1 MDRTTGGALTRPPQ
15 GVAGAVLLLGVLLAG
30 AAPLIPLAVLVSR
43 HEPELLPLFAVPMAV
58 LVAAWR
64 IARDRARDQLTDPL
78 TGLPNRHA
86 LLLAAQE
93 SIAEHEAEE
102 GYSVGLILLDLDRFR
117 SLNDTLGHAAGDRL
131 LVHIGRRLH
140 RVLRGGQLDARPGLP
155 GAGPGTAP
163 PAPATATGYGAAPTA
178 RLDLGAVPPPPA
190 GPFAAAPPGTGSPAG
205 PYPSAPSGPR
215 DLLAPPYLPAPPGQP
230 LPLDPGPAVPAF
242 PLTSPLA
249 ALPSVAPPGDPLG
262 QLGAADRRR
271 ETEELLACLP
281 PAAEHARRA
290 VVARMGGDEFA
301 VLLPGVGHADTL
313 ERLAK
318 ALIAELAAPI
328 RLDGLLLV
336 LEASAGVC
344 VYPQHAGDAESLLR
358 RADVA
363 MGHAQRGRT
372 GVEQYDHSQDA
383 DTPYR
388 IGLLGDLR
396 RALET
401 GEVQLHYQP
410 KVAFDGRVVGLEALL
425 RWERPGRG
433 KVSPDEF
440 VGLAESSGLMPRL
453 TDYVLE
459 AAIGQLAAWRG
470 QGLQVQVAVNVSP
483 RDVLNP
489 GFAERVAAHLS
500 RHQVPAHALQ
510 LEITERLLL
519 DDSRRAADT
528 LAELRRHGVGMSL
541 DDFGTGHSS
550 LVRLRSLP
558 VGELKIDRS
567 FVSRMVADDH
577 DAAVVRCSVE
587 LAHSL
592 GLTVVAEGVEDD
604 ETWERLHGLGVDAVQ
619 GWLVSAALPAD
630 QATAWL
636 RVHRTGPPSA
646 ERLTHLERWTGQAE
660 LPCPGL
666 PRQPLSPPT
675 EAPTSPQ

>member
-1 MDRTTGGALTRPPQ
+1 MDRSTGGAPTRPPQ

-30 AAPLIPLAVLVSR
+30 AAPLIPLAVLVYR
-43 HEPELLPLFAVPMAV
+43 HEPELLPLFAVPLAV

-78 TGLPNRHA
+78 TDLPNRHA

-93 SIAEHEAEE
+93 AIADHEEDE

-117 SLNDTLGHAAGDRL
+117 SLNDALGHTAGDRL
-131 LVHIGRRLH
+131 LVHISRRLH
-140 RVLRGGQLDARPGLP
+140 RALR
-155 GAGPGTAP
+155 
-163 PAPATATGYGAAPTA
+163 
-178 RLDLGAVPPPPA
+178 
-190 GPFAAAPPGTGSPAG
+190 
-205 PYPSAPSGPR
+205 SGPHNPTR
-215 DLLAPPYLPAPPGQP
+215 SDPDEVFAQLPDSQGRP
-230 LPLDPGPAVPAF
+230 
-242 PLTSPLA
+242 
-249 ALPSVAPPGDPLG
+249 
-262 QLGAADRRR
+262 
-271 ETEELLACLP
+271 
-281 PAAEHARRA
+281 

-301 VLLPGVGHADTL
+301 VLLPGVGCPDTL
-313 ERLAK
+313 ERMAN

-344 VYPQHAGDAESLLR
+344 VYPRHAQDAEALLR

-363 MGHAQRGRT
+363 MGHAQRRRS
-372 GVEQYDHSQDA
+372 GVEQYDEARDI

-440 VGLAESSGLMPRL
+440 IGLAESSGLMPRL

-459 AAIGQLAAWRG
+459 AAVGQLSDWRR
-470 QGLQVQVAVNVSP
+470 QGLEVQVAVNVSP

-489 GFAERVAAHLS
+489 GFAGRVAGHLA
-500 RHQVPAHALQ
+500 RHGVPAHALQ

-519 DDSRRAADT
+519 DDSRLAADT
-528 LAELRRHGVGMSL
+528 LAELRRSGVGMSL

-567 FVSRMVADDH
+567 FVSRMVADHH

-619 GWLVSAALPAD
+619 GWLVSAALPAE

-636 RVHRTGPPSA
+636 MVHRTTAPKV
-646 ERLTHLERWTGQAE
+646 EWLT
-660 LPCPGL
+660 
-666 PRQPLSPPT
+666 PRPALPPT
-675 EAPTSPQ
+675 P

>member
-1 MDRTTGGALTRPPQ
+1 MDRTTGGTPTRPPQ
-15 GVAGAVLLLGVLLAG
+15 GVAGAVLLLGVVLAG
-30 AAPLIPLAVLVSR
+30 AAPLIPLAVLVYR
-43 HEPELLPLFAVPMAV
+43 YEPELLPLFAVPLAV

-78 TGLPNRHA
+78 TDLPNRHA

-93 SIAEHEAEE
+93 AIADH
-102 GYSVGLILLDLDRFR
+102 GDDYSVGLILLDLDRFR
-117 SLNDTLGHAAGDRL
+117 SLNDTLGHTAGDRL
-131 LVHIGRRLH
+131 LVHIARRLH
-140 RVLRGGQLDARPGLP
+140 RALRPGALS
-155 GAGPGTAP
+155 GHGGESVEDVFAAL
-163 PAPATATGYGAAPTA
+163 APAAK
-178 RLDLGAVPPPPA
+178 
-190 GPFAAAPPGTGSPAG
+190 GS
-205 PYPSAPSGPR
+205 
-215 DLLAPPYLPAPPGQP
+215 
-230 LPLDPGPAVPAF
+230 
-242 PLTSPLA
+242 
-249 ALPSVAPPGDPLG
+249 
-262 QLGAADRRR
+262 RR
-271 ETEELLACLP
+271 P
-281 PAAEHARRA
+281 

-301 VLLPGVGHADTL
+301 VLVPGVGCPDTL
-313 ERLAK
+313 ERIAK
-318 ALIAELAAPI
+318 TLMAELAAPI

-344 VYPQHAGDAESLLR
+344 VYPEHAQDAESLLR

-363 MGHAQRGRT
+363 MGHAQHGRS
-372 GVEQYDHSQDA
+372 GVERYNETQDA

-425 RWERPGRG
+425 RWERPGQGR
-433 KVSPDEF
+433 VSPDEF

-459 AAIGQLAAWRG
+459 AAVGQLALWRA

-489 GFAERVAAHLS
+489 GFAQRVAGHLV
-500 RHQVPAHALQ
+500 RHGVPAHALQ

-528 LAELRRHGVGMSL
+528 LAELRAYGVGMSL

-604 ETWERLHGLGVDAVQ
+604 ETWERLHAMGVDAVQ

-636 RVHRTGPPSA
+636 RVHRIGAPPAERMAPPSLA
-646 ERLTHLERWTGQAE
+646 CGMPMGLAAGLPVVLPAALPPARSAQPSSPANPVQAE
-660 LPCPGL
+660 I
-666 PRQPLSPPT
+666 T
-675 EAPTSPQ
+675 APVTPQ

>member
-1 MDRTTGGALTRPPQ
+1 MDRTTGGAPTRPPQ

-30 AAPLIPLAVLVSR
+30 AAPLIPLAVLVYR
-43 HEPELLPLFAVPMAV
+43 YEPELLPLFAVPLAV

-78 TGLPNRHA
+78 TDLPNRQA
-86 LLLAAQE
+86 LLMAAQE
-93 SIAEHEAEE
+93 AIAERAE

-117 SLNDTLGHAAGDRL
+117 SLNDTLGHTAGDRL
-131 LVHIGRRLH
+131 LVHIARRLH
-140 RVLRGGQLDARPGLP
+140 RALRSGGPAGSATRESIDDVFAGLP
-155 GAGPGTAP
+155 RN
-163 PAPATATGYGAAPTA
+163 Y
-178 RLDLGAVPPPPA
+178 
-190 GPFAAAPPGTGSPAG
+190 
-205 PYPSAPSGPR
+205 
-215 DLLAPPYLPAPPGQP
+215 
-230 LPLDPGPAVPAF
+230 
-242 PLTSPLA
+242 
-249 ALPSVAPPGDPLG
+249 
-262 QLGAADRRR
+262 RRGR
-271 ETEELLACLP
+271 P
-281 PAAEHARRA
+281 M
-290 VVARMGGDEFA
+290 VARMGGDEFA
-301 VLLPGVGHADTL
+301 VLLPGINCPDSL
-313 ERLAK
+313 ERVAK

-344 VYPQHAGDAESLLR
+344 VYPQHAQDAEALLR

-363 MGHAQRGRT
+363 MGHAQRGCS
-372 GVEQYDHSQDA
+372 GVAQYDETQDA

-425 RWERPGRG
+425 RWERPGQGR
-433 KVSPDEF
+433 VSPDEF

-459 AAIGQLAAWRG
+459 AAVGQLAYWRD

-489 GFAERVAAHLS
+489 GFAQRVAGHLV

-528 LAELRRHGVGMSL
+528 LAELRGYGVGMSL

-567 FVSRMVADDH
+567 FVSRMVIDDH

-604 ETWERLHGLGVDAVQ
+604 ETWERLHCMGVDAVQ
-619 GWLVSAALPAD
+619 GWLVSAALPAE

-636 RVHRTGPPSA
+636 RVHRTGAPPVERLVPPPGRLPSA
-646 ERLTHLERWTGQAE
+646 LHAVQGGQ
-660 LPCPGL
+660 GL
-666 PRQPLSPPT
+666 PVQPVLPPAAQPVVQQAIAPVLPSTLPPVLPPVLPPT
-675 EAPTSPQ
+675 LPQAVQAVQTVQAAPAPQPVSAAQIEIKAPGTQSWARTRPQ

>member
-1 MDRTTGGALTRPPQ
+1 MDRTTGGAPTRPPQ

-30 AAPLIPLAVLVSR
+30 AAPLIPLAVLVYR
-43 HEPELLPLFAVPMAV
+43 YEAELLPLFAVPLAV

-78 TGLPNRHA
+78 TDLPNRQA

-93 SIAEHEAEE
+93 AIAEHTE

-117 SLNDTLGHAAGDRL
+117 SLNDTLGHTAGDRL
-131 LVHIGRRLH
+131 LVHIARRLH
-140 RVLRGGQLDARPGLP
+140 RALRSGGAAGSATRESIDDVFAGLP
-155 GAGPGTAP
+155 RHYRGHPM
-163 PAPATATGYGAAPTA
+163 
-178 RLDLGAVPPPPA
+178 
-190 GPFAAAPPGTGSPAG
+190 
-205 PYPSAPSGPR
+205 
-215 DLLAPPYLPAPPGQP
+215 
-230 LPLDPGPAVPAF
+230 
-242 PLTSPLA
+242 
-249 ALPSVAPPGDPLG
+249 
-262 QLGAADRRR
+262 
-271 ETEELLACLP
+271 
-281 PAAEHARRA
+281 
-290 VVARMGGDEFA
+290 VARMGGDEFA
-301 VLLPGVGHADTL
+301 VLLPGIGCPDSL
-313 ERLAK
+313 EKVAK

-344 VYPQHAGDAESLLR
+344 VFPQHAQDAESLLR

-372 GVEQYDHSQDA
+372 SVEQYDETQDA

-425 RWERPGRG
+425 RWERPGQGR
-433 KVSPDEF
+433 VSPDEF

-459 AAIGQLAAWRG
+459 AAVGQLAQWRE

-489 GFAERVAAHLS
+489 GFAQRVAGHLV

-528 LAELRRHGVGMSL
+528 LAELRGYGVGMSL

-567 FVSRMVADDH
+567 FVSRMATDDH

-604 ETWERLHGLGVDAVQ
+604 ETWERLACMGVDAVQ
-619 GWLVSAALPAD
+619 GWLVSAALPAE

-636 RVHRTGPPSA
+636 RVHRTGAPPV
-646 ERLTHLERWTGQAE
+646 ERLGSAADRMPPAIQPVLPPVIQAVQAAKLEIQA
-660 LPCPGL
+660 PKHRSWAQT
-666 PRQPLSPPT
+666 RQ
-675 EAPTSPQ
+675 Q

>member
-1 MDRTTGGALTRPPQ
+1 MDRTTGGAPTRPPQ

-30 AAPLIPLAVLVSR
+30 AAPLIPLAVLVYR
-43 HEPELLPLFAVPMAV
+43 YEPELLPLFAVPLAV

-78 TGLPNRHA
+78 TDLPNRQA
-86 LLLAAQE
+86 LLMAAQE
-93 SIAEHEAEE
+93 AIAERED

-117 SLNDTLGHAAGDRL
+117 SLNDTLGHTAGDRL
-131 LVHIGRRLH
+131 LVHIARRLH
-140 RVLRGGQLDARPGLP
+140 RALRSGGPAGSATRESIDDVFAGLP
-155 GAGPGTAP
+155 RH
-163 PAPATATGYGAAPTA
+163 Y
-178 RLDLGAVPPPPA
+178 
-190 GPFAAAPPGTGSPAG
+190 
-205 PYPSAPSGPR
+205 
-215 DLLAPPYLPAPPGQP
+215 
-230 LPLDPGPAVPAF
+230 
-242 PLTSPLA
+242 
-249 ALPSVAPPGDPLG
+249 
-262 QLGAADRRR
+262 RRGR
-271 ETEELLACLP
+271 P
-281 PAAEHARRA
+281 M
-290 VVARMGGDEFA
+290 VARMGGDEFA
-301 VLLPGVGHADTL
+301 VLLPGINCPDSL
-313 ERLAK
+313 ERVAK

-344 VYPQHAGDAESLLR
+344 VYPQHAQDAESLLR

-363 MGHAQRGRT
+363 MGHAQRGCS
-372 GVEQYDHSQDA
+372 GVAQYDETQDA

-425 RWERPGRG
+425 RWERPGQGR
-433 KVSPDEF
+433 VSPDEF

-459 AAIGQLAAWRG
+459 AAVGQLAYWRD

-489 GFAERVAAHLS
+489 GFAQRVAGHLV

-528 LAELRRHGVGMSL
+528 LAELRGYGVGMSL

-604 ETWERLHGLGVDAVQ
+604 ETWERLHCMGVDAVQ
-619 GWLVSAALPAD
+619 GWLVSAALPAE

-636 RVHRTGPPSA
+636 RVHRTGAPPV
-646 ERLTHLERWTGQAE
+646 ERLATPSGQ
-660 LPCPGL
+660 LPSGLKAVQGGSALPGQSVL
-666 PRQPLSPPT
+666 PPARKAVHPVPVVQGVPAVQAVPVAQAVPVVPPAVQPAVPPVLPPALPPVLPPAAQAVQGAAAVHPVPVVQPVPAAQAVQT
-675 EAPTSPQ
+675 APVPHQMPGAPREIKAPGAQSWARSGPQ

>member
-1 MDRTTGGALTRPPQ
+1 MDRTTGGAPTRPPQ

-43 HEPELLPLFAVPMAV
+43 HEPELLPLFAVPLAV

-93 SIAEHEAEE
+93 AIAEHEAED
-102 GYSVGLILLDLDRFR
+102 GYAVGLILLDLDRFR

-140 RVLRGGQLDARPGLP
+140 RVLRGGSHDGRENPGE
-155 GAGPGTAP
+155 
-163 PAPATATGYGAAPTA
+163 
-178 RLDLGAVPPPPA
+178 PA
-190 GPFAAAPPGTGSPAG
+190 GPLLPVAP
-205 PYPSAPSGPR
+205 
-215 DLLAPPYLPAPPGQP
+215 LAPVG
-230 LPLDPGPAVPAF
+230 
-242 PLTSPLA
+242 PLA
-249 ALPSVAPPGDPLG
+249 PF
-262 QLGAADRRR
+262 GAAERRR
-271 ETEELLACLP
+271 ETEDLLAGLP
-281 PAAEHARRA
+281 PAAEAGRRA

-301 VLLPGVGHADTL
+301 VLLPGVGCPDTL
-313 ERLAK
+313 ERLAR

-336 LEASAGVC
+336 LEATAGVC

-363 MGHAQRGRT
+363 MGHAQRART

-459 AAIGQLAAWRG
+459 AAIGQLAAWRA

-489 GFAERVAAHLS
+489 GFAQRVAGHLE
-500 RHQVPAHALQ
+500 RHQVPAQALQ

-519 DDSRRAADT
+519 DDSRLAADT
-528 LAELRRHGVGMSL
+528 LAELRGHGVGMSL

-567 FVSRMVADDH
+567 FVSRMVADHH

-646 ERLTHLERWTGQAE
+646 ERLAPLERWTGQAE
-660 LPCPGL
+660 LPYPTL
-666 PRQPLSPPT
+666 PRQPLTPPT
-675 EAPTSPQ
+675 EAPTTPQ

>member
-1 MDRTTGGALTRPPQ
+1 MDRTTGGAPTRPPQ

-30 AAPLIPLAVLVSR
+30 AAPLIPLAVLVYR
-43 HEPELLPLFAVPMAV
+43 YEPELLPLFAVPLAV

-64 IARDRARDQLTDPL
+64 MARDRARDQLTDPL
-78 TGLPNRHA
+78 TDLPNRHA

-93 SIAEHEAEE
+93 AIAEHDGEE
-102 GYSVGLILLDLDRFR
+102 DYSVGLILLDLDRFR
-117 SLNDTLGHAAGDRL
+117 SLNDALGHTAGDRL

-140 RVLRGGQLDARPGLP
+140 RALR
-155 GAGPGTAP
+155 AGPHHH
-163 PAPATATGYGAAPTA
+163 
-178 RLDLGAVPPPPA
+178 
-190 GPFAAAPPGTGSPAG
+190 PGHPG
-205 PYPSAPSGPR
+205 R
-215 DLLAPPYLPAPPGQP
+215 D
-230 LPLDPGPAVPAF
+230 DPDDAF
-242 PLTSPLA
+242 S
-249 ALPSVAPPGDPLG
+249 S
-262 QLGAADRRR
+262 
-271 ETEELLACLP
+271 LP
-281 PAAEHARRA
+281 PTMQNGCRP
-290 VVARMGGDEFA
+290 VVARLGGDEFA
-301 VLLPGVGHADTL
+301 VLLPGVGRPETL
-313 ERLAK
+313 ERVAK

-344 VYPQHAGDAESLLR
+344 VYPEHAQDAEALLR

-363 MGHAQRGRT
+363 MGHAQHRRS
-372 GVEQYDHSQDA
+372 GVEQYDEARDI

-401 GEVQLHYQP
+401 GEVLLHYQP
-410 KVAFDGRVVGLEALL
+410 KVAFDGRVVGLEALV
-425 RWERPGRG
+425 RWERPGQG
-433 KVSPDEF
+433 KVPPDEF
-440 VGLAESSGLMPRL
+440 IGLAESSGLMPRL

-459 AAIGQLAAWRG
+459 AAVGQLAAWRA

-489 GFAERVAAHLS
+489 GFAGRVADHLD
-500 RHQVPAHALQ
+500 RNQVPAHALQ

-519 DDSRRAADT
+519 DDSRLAADT
-528 LAELRRHGVGMSL
+528 LAELRRYGVGMSL

-636 RVHRTGPPSA
+636 MVHRTGAAPAQVELVSAPPVPKPRPA
-646 ERLTHLERWTGQAE
+646 LGQAV
-660 LPCPGL
+660 PTVA
-666 PRQPLSPPT
+666 QP
-675 EAPTSPQ
+675 E

>member
-1 MDRTTGGALTRPPQ
+1 MDRTTGGAPTRPPQ

-30 AAPLIPLAVLVSR
+30 AAPLIPLAVLVYR
-43 HEPELLPLFAVPMAV
+43 YEPELLPLFAVPLAV

-78 TGLPNRHA
+78 TDLPNRQA

-93 SIAEHEAEE
+93 AIAEHEH

-117 SLNDTLGHAAGDRL
+117 SLNDTLGHTAGDRL
-131 LVHIGRRLH
+131 LVHIARRLH
-140 RVLRGGQLDARPGLP
+140 RALRSGGPAGSPTRESIDDVFAGLP
-155 GAGPGTAP
+155 RH
-163 PAPATATGYGAAPTA
+163 Y
-178 RLDLGAVPPPPA
+178 
-190 GPFAAAPPGTGSPAG
+190 
-205 PYPSAPSGPR
+205 
-215 DLLAPPYLPAPPGQP
+215 
-230 LPLDPGPAVPAF
+230 
-242 PLTSPLA
+242 
-249 ALPSVAPPGDPLG
+249 
-262 QLGAADRRR
+262 RRGR
-271 ETEELLACLP
+271 P
-281 PAAEHARRA
+281 M
-290 VVARMGGDEFA
+290 VARMGGDEFA
-301 VLLPGVGHADTL
+301 VLLPGINCPDSL
-313 ERLAK
+313 ERVAK

-344 VYPQHAGDAESLLR
+344 VFPSHAQDAESLLR

-363 MGHAQRGRT
+363 MGHAQRGRS
-372 GVEQYDHSQDA
+372 GVEQYDETQDA

-425 RWERPGRG
+425 RWERPGQG

-459 AAIGQLAAWRG
+459 AAVGQLAYWRD

-489 GFAERVAAHLS
+489 GFAQRVAGHLV

-528 LAELRRHGVGMSL
+528 LAELRGYGVGMSL

-558 VGELKIDRS
+558 VSELKIDRS

-604 ETWERLHGLGVDAVQ
+604 ETWERLHCMGVDAVQ
-619 GWLVSAALPAD
+619 GWLVSAALPPE

-636 RVHRTGPPSA
+636 RVHRTGAPPV
-646 ERLTHLERWTGQAE
+646 ERLAALPAQLPPGIQAIQGAKPAVKPAVKTIQAGQPAMPPV
-660 LPCPGL
+660 L
-666 PRQPLSPPT
+666 PPT
-675 EAPTSPQ
+675 LPPVLPPAIQAVQRAQAVPAAQMEINAPGTQSWARTRPQ

>member
-1 MDRTTGGALTRPPQ
+1 MDRRTGGAPTRPPQ

-30 AAPLIPLAVLVSR
+30 AAPLIPLAVLVYR
-43 HEPELLPLFAVPMAV
+43 YEPELLPLFAVPLAV

-78 TGLPNRHA
+78 TDLPNRQA

-93 SIAEHEAEE
+93 AIADHDE

-117 SLNDTLGHAAGDRL
+117 SLNDTLGHTAGDRL
-131 LVHIGRRLH
+131 LVHIARRLH
-140 RVLRGGQLDARPGLP
+140 RALRPGAHSGHGGESVDDVFAAL
-155 GAGPGTAP
+155 
-163 PAPATATGYGAAPTA
+163 APAA
-178 RLDLGAVPPPPA
+178 RN
-190 GPFAAAPPGTGSPAG
+190 
-205 PYPSAPSGPR
+205 
-215 DLLAPPYLPAPPGQP
+215 GQRP
-230 LPLDPGPAVPAF
+230 
-242 PLTSPLA
+242 
-249 ALPSVAPPGDPLG
+249 
-262 QLGAADRRR
+262 
-271 ETEELLACLP
+271 
-281 PAAEHARRA
+281 

-301 VLLPGVGHADTL
+301 VLMPGIGCPDTL
-313 ERLAK
+313 ERIAK
-318 ALIAELAAPI
+318 TLIAELAAPI

-344 VYPQHAGDAESLLR
+344 VYPEHAQDAESLLR

-363 MGHAQRGRT
+363 MGHAQRGRS
-372 GVEQYDHSQDA
+372 GVECYDEAQDA

-425 RWERPGRG
+425 RWERPGQGR
-433 KVSPDEF
+433 VSPDEF

-459 AAIGQLAAWRG
+459 AAVGQLALWRRH
-470 QGLQVQVAVNVSP
+470 GLQVQVAVNVSP

-489 GFAERVAAHLS
+489 GFAQRVAGHLV
-500 RHQVPAHALQ
+500 RHGVPAHALQ

-528 LAELRRHGVGMSL
+528 LAELRDYGVGMSL
-541 DDFGTGHSS
+541 DDFGTGYSS

-604 ETWERLHGLGVDAVQ
+604 ETWEQLHAMGVDAVQ
-619 GWLVSAALPAD
+619 GWLVSAALPAE

-636 RVHRTGPPSA
+636 QVHRIGAPPVERMTPPALPASGPGALTAGPPSVLPPA
-646 ERLTHLERWTGQAE
+646 LAAGLPSVVPSVVPAAAPRTAPPVQAVQAE
-660 LPCPGL
+660 PAAPSA
-666 PRQPLSPPT
+666 PRWEQR
-675 EAPTSPQ
+675 

>member
-1 MDRTTGGALTRPPQ
+1 MDRTTGGAPTRPPQ

-43 HEPELLPLFAVPMAV
+43 HEPELLPLFAVPLAV

-93 SIAEHEAEE
+93 AIAEHETEDA
-102 GYSVGLILLDLDRFR
+102 YCVGLILLDLDRFR

-140 RVLRGGQLDARPGLP
+140 RVLRGGSPEAR
-155 GAGPGTAP
+155 GAGPGAP
-163 PAPATATGYGAAPTA
+163 TLESARGGGPSGAAE
-178 RLDLGAVPPPPA
+178 
-190 GPFAAAPPGTGSPAG
+190 
-205 PYPSAPSGPR
+205 
-215 DLLAPPYLPAPPGQP
+215 
-230 LPLDPGPAVPAF
+230 
-242 PLTSPLA
+242 
-249 ALPSVAPPGDPLG
+249 
-262 QLGAADRRR
+262 RRR
-271 ETEELLACLP
+271 ETEELLASL
-281 PAAEHARRA
+281 PAAAESGRRA
-290 VVARMGGDEFA
+290 VVARMSGDEFA
-301 VLLPGVGHADTL
+301 VLLPGVGCADTL

-336 LEASAGVC
+336 LEATAGVC

-363 MGHAQRGRT
+363 MAHAQRART

-459 AAIGQLAAWRG
+459 AAIGQLAAWRA

-489 GFAERVAAHLS
+489 GFAQRVAGHLE

-519 DDSRRAADT
+519 DDSRLAADT
-528 LAELRRHGVGMSL
+528 LAELRGHGVGMSL

-567 FVSRMVADDH
+567 FVSRMVADHH

-619 GWLVSAALPAD
+619 GWLVSAALPAE

-636 RVHRTGPPSA
+636 RVHRTGPPPA
-646 ERLTHLERWTGQAE
+646 ERLPTLERWTGQAE
-660 LPCPGL
+660 LPHETL
-666 PRQPLSPPT
+666 SRQPLVPPT
-675 EAPTSPQ
+675 EAPTTPQ

>member
-1 MDRTTGGALTRPPQ
+1 MDRTTGGAPTRPPQ

-30 AAPLIPLAVLVSR
+30 AAPLIPLAVLVYR
-43 HEPELLPLFAVPMAV
+43 YEPELLPLFAVPLAV

-78 TGLPNRHA
+78 TDLPNRQA

-93 SIAEHEAEE
+93 AIAECDH
-102 GYSVGLILLDLDRFR
+102 GYSIGLILLDLDRFR
-117 SLNDTLGHAAGDRL
+117 SLNDTLGHTAGDRL
-131 LVHIGRRLH
+131 LVHIARRLH
-140 RVLRGGQLDARPGLP
+140 RALRSGGPAGSATRESIDDVFAGLP
-155 GAGPGTAP
+155 RH
-163 PAPATATGYGAAPTA
+163 Y
-178 RLDLGAVPPPPA
+178 
-190 GPFAAAPPGTGSPAG
+190 
-205 PYPSAPSGPR
+205 
-215 DLLAPPYLPAPPGQP
+215 
-230 LPLDPGPAVPAF
+230 
-242 PLTSPLA
+242 
-249 ALPSVAPPGDPLG
+249 
-262 QLGAADRRR
+262 RRGR
-271 ETEELLACLP
+271 P
-281 PAAEHARRA
+281 M
-290 VVARMGGDEFA
+290 VARMGGDEFA
-301 VLLPGVGHADTL
+301 VLLPGINCPDSL
-313 ERLAK
+313 ERVAK

-344 VYPQHAGDAESLLR
+344 VYPQHAQDAESLLR

-363 MGHAQRGRT
+363 MGHAQEGCS
-372 GVEQYDHSQDA
+372 GVAQYDETQDA

-401 GEVQLHYQP
+401 GEVELHYQP

-425 RWERPGRG
+425 RWDRPGQGR
-433 KVSPDEF
+433 VSPDEF

-459 AAIGQLAAWRG
+459 AAVGQLAYWRD

-489 GFAERVAAHLS
+489 GFAQRVAGHLV

-528 LAELRRHGVGMSL
+528 LAELRGYGVGMSL

-604 ETWERLHGLGVDAVQ
+604 ETWERLHCMGVDAVQ
-619 GWLVSAALPAD
+619 GWLVSAALPAE

-636 RVHRTGPPSA
+636 RVHRTGAPPVERLGASPPLRAGFRPAQPPRPIGQQAAPPVLPPSLPPVLPPA
-646 ERLTHLERWTGQAE
+646 LPPVRPSVLPPVVQAAQAAAQME
-660 LPCPGL
+660 IKAPG
-666 PRQPLSPPT
+666 
-675 EAPTSPQ
+675 PQSWARYRPQ

>member
-1 MDRTTGGALTRPPQ
+1 MDRTTGGAPTRPPQ

-30 AAPLIPLAVLVSR
+30 AAPLIPLAVLVYR
-43 HEPELLPLFAVPMAV
+43 YEAELLPLFAVPLAV

-78 TGLPNRHA
+78 TDLPNRQA

-93 SIAEHEAEE
+93 SIAEHTE

-117 SLNDTLGHAAGDRL
+117 SLNDTLGHTAGDRL
-131 LVHIGRRLH
+131 LVHIARRLH
-140 RVLRGGQLDARPGLP
+140 RALRSGGAAGSATRESIDDVFAGLP
-155 GAGPGTAP
+155 RHYRGRPM
-163 PAPATATGYGAAPTA
+163 
-178 RLDLGAVPPPPA
+178 
-190 GPFAAAPPGTGSPAG
+190 
-205 PYPSAPSGPR
+205 
-215 DLLAPPYLPAPPGQP
+215 
-230 LPLDPGPAVPAF
+230 
-242 PLTSPLA
+242 
-249 ALPSVAPPGDPLG
+249 
-262 QLGAADRRR
+262 
-271 ETEELLACLP
+271 
-281 PAAEHARRA
+281 
-290 VVARMGGDEFA
+290 VARMGGDEFA
-301 VLLPGVGHADTL
+301 VLLPGIGCPDSL
-313 ERLAK
+313 EKVAK

-344 VYPQHAGDAESLLR
+344 VFPQHAQDAESLLR

-372 GVEQYDHSQDA
+372 SVEQYDETQDA

-425 RWERPGRG
+425 RWERPGQGR
-433 KVSPDEF
+433 VSPDEF

-459 AAIGQLAAWRG
+459 AAVGQLASWRE

-489 GFAERVAAHLS
+489 GFAQRVAGHLV

-528 LAELRRHGVGMSL
+528 LAELRGYGVGMSL

-567 FVSRMVADDH
+567 FVSRMATDDH

-604 ETWERLHGLGVDAVQ
+604 ETWERLHGMGVDAVQ
-619 GWLVSAALPAD
+619 GWLVSAALPAE

-636 RVHRTGPPSA
+636 RVHRTGAPPV
-646 ERLTHLERWTGQAE
+646 ERLGSAAADRLPPAIQPVLPPVIQAAQAAKLEIQA
-660 LPCPGL
+660 PK
-666 PRQPLSPPT
+666 QQSW
-675 EAPTSPQ
+675 APTRPQ

>member
-1 MDRTTGGALTRPPQ
+1 MDRTTGGAPTRPPQ

-30 AAPLIPLAVLVSR
+30 AAPLIPLAVLVYR
-43 HEPELLPLFAVPMAV
+43 YEPELLPLFAVPLAV

-78 TGLPNRHA
+78 TDLPNRQA

-93 SIAEHEAEE
+93 AIAECDQGH
-102 GYSVGLILLDLDRFR
+102 SVGLILLDLDRFR
-117 SLNDTLGHAAGDRL
+117 SLNDTLGHTAGDRL
-131 LVHIGRRLH
+131 LVHIARRLH
-140 RVLRGGQLDARPGLP
+140 RALRSGGPAGSATRESIDDVFAGLP
-155 GAGPGTAP
+155 RH
-163 PAPATATGYGAAPTA
+163 Y
-178 RLDLGAVPPPPA
+178 
-190 GPFAAAPPGTGSPAG
+190 
-205 PYPSAPSGPR
+205 
-215 DLLAPPYLPAPPGQP
+215 
-230 LPLDPGPAVPAF
+230 
-242 PLTSPLA
+242 
-249 ALPSVAPPGDPLG
+249 
-262 QLGAADRRR
+262 RRGR
-271 ETEELLACLP
+271 P
-281 PAAEHARRA
+281 M
-290 VVARMGGDEFA
+290 VARMGGDEFA
-301 VLLPGVGHADTL
+301 VLLPGINCPDSL
-313 ERLAK
+313 ERVAK
-318 ALIAELAAPI
+318 ALITELAAPI

-336 LEASAGVC
+336 LEASGGVC
-344 VYPQHAGDAESLLR
+344 VYPQHAQDAESLLR

-363 MGHAQRGRT
+363 MGHAQRGCS
-372 GVEQYDHSQDA
+372 GVAQYDETQDA

-425 RWERPGRG
+425 RWERPGQG

-459 AAIGQLAAWRG
+459 AAVGQLACWRE

-489 GFAERVAAHLS
+489 GFAQRVAGHLV

-528 LAELRRHGVGMSL
+528 LAELRGYGVGMSL

-567 FVSRMVADDH
+567 FVSRMVIDDH

-604 ETWERLHGLGVDAVQ
+604 ETWERLHCMGVDAVQ
-619 GWLVSAALPAD
+619 GWLVSAALPAE

-636 RVHRTGPPSA
+636 RVHRTGAPPV
-646 ERLTHLERWTGQAE
+646 ERLGAPPQLHAGFQPVQGGKPIVQPALPPALPPVLPPVIPPVLPPVLPPVVQAVQAAQLEIQA
-660 LPCPGL
+660 PGAQDWA
-666 PRQPLSPPT
+666 RT
-675 EAPTSPQ
+675 RPQ

>member
-1 MDRTTGGALTRPPQ
+1 MDRTIGGAPTRPPQ
-15 GVAGAVLLLGVLLAG
+15 GVAGAVLLLGVVLAG
-30 AAPLIPLAVLVSR
+30 AAPLIPLAVLVYR
-43 HEPELLPLFAVPMAV
+43 YEPELLPLFAVPLAV

-78 TGLPNRHA
+78 TDLPNRQA

-93 SIAEHEAEE
+93 AIADHDE

-117 SLNDTLGHAAGDRL
+117 SLNDTLGHTAGDRL
-131 LVHIGRRLH
+131 LVHIARRLH
-140 RVLRGGQLDARPGLP
+140 RALRPG
-155 GAGPGTAP
+155 AP
-163 PAPATATGYGAAPTA
+163 SGHGGESVEDVFSALSPTA
-178 RLDLGAVPPPPA
+178 RN
-190 GPFAAAPPGTGSPAG
+190 
-205 PYPSAPSGPR
+205 
-215 DLLAPPYLPAPPGQP
+215 GQRP
-230 LPLDPGPAVPAF
+230 
-242 PLTSPLA
+242 
-249 ALPSVAPPGDPLG
+249 
-262 QLGAADRRR
+262 
-271 ETEELLACLP
+271 
-281 PAAEHARRA
+281 

-301 VLLPGVGHADTL
+301 VLMPGIGCPDTL
-313 ERLAK
+313 ERIART
-318 ALIAELAAPI
+318 LIAELAAPI

-344 VYPQHAGDAESLLR
+344 VYPENAQDAESLLR

-363 MGHAQRGRT
+363 MAHAQRGRS
-372 GVEQYDHSQDA
+372 GVERYDEAQDA

-396 RALET
+396 RALEA

-425 RWERPGRG
+425 RWERPGQGR
-433 KVSPDEF
+433 VSPDEF

-459 AAIGQLAAWRG
+459 AAVGQLAIWREH
-470 QGLQVQVAVNVSP
+470 GLQVQVAVNVSP

-489 GFAERVAAHLS
+489 GFAQRVAGHLV
-500 RHQVPAHALQ
+500 RHGVPAHALQ

-519 DDSRRAADT
+519 DDSRRAAET
-528 LAELRRHGVGMSL
+528 LAELRDYGVGMSL
-541 DDFGTGHSS
+541 DDFGTGYSS

-604 ETWERLHGLGVDAVQ
+604 ETWERLHAMGVDAVQ
-619 GWLVSAALPAD
+619 GWLVSAALPAE

-636 RVHRTGPPSA
+636 RVHSTGAPPVERLSPQAALPPS
-646 ERLTHLERWTGQAE
+646 GPVS
-660 LPCPGL
+660 LPAAALPAAAAPVALPPALAAGL
-666 PRQPLSPPT
+666 PAGLPALPAQADPA
-675 EAPTSPQ
+675 APGTPRWEQR

>member
-1 MDRTTGGALTRPPQ
+1 MDRTTGGAPTRPPQ

-30 AAPLIPLAVLVSR
+30 AAPLIPLAVLVYR
-43 HEPELLPLFAVPMAV
+43 HEPELLPLFAVPLAV

-78 TGLPNRHA
+78 TDLPNRHA

-93 SIAEHEAEE
+93 AIAEGEGEE
-102 GYSVGLILLDLDRFR
+102 DWNVGLILLDLDRFR
-117 SLNDTLGHAAGDRL
+117 SLNDALGHTAGDRL
-131 LVHIGRRLH
+131 LVHIARRLH
-140 RVLRGGQLDARPGLP
+140 RALRSGTHNPERDDPDDVFSSLPVAIQRSHRP
-155 GAGPGTAP
+155 
-163 PAPATATGYGAAPTA
+163 
-178 RLDLGAVPPPPA
+178 
-190 GPFAAAPPGTGSPAG
+190 
-205 PYPSAPSGPR
+205 
-215 DLLAPPYLPAPPGQP
+215 
-230 LPLDPGPAVPAF
+230 
-242 PLTSPLA
+242 
-249 ALPSVAPPGDPLG
+249 
-262 QLGAADRRR
+262 
-271 ETEELLACLP
+271 
-281 PAAEHARRA
+281 

-301 VLLPGVGHADTL
+301 VLLPGVGRADTL
-313 ERLAK
+313 ERMAK

-344 VYPQHAGDAESLLR
+344 VYPAHAQDAEALLR

-363 MGHAQRGRT
+363 MGHAQRRRT
-372 GVEQYDHSQDA
+372 GVEQYDETRDL

-401 GEVQLHYQP
+401 REVQLHYQP

-425 RWERPGRG
+425 RWERPGQGR
-433 KVSPDEF
+433 VPPDEF
-440 VGLAESSGLMPRL
+440 IGLAESSGLMPRL

-459 AAIGQLAAWRG
+459 AAVGQLALWRA
-470 QGLQVQVAVNVSP
+470 QGLEVQVAVNVSP

-489 GFAERVAAHLS
+489 GFADRVAGHLT
-500 RHQVPAHALQ
+500 RHQVPAGALQ

-519 DDSRRAADT
+519 DDSRLAADT
-528 LAELRRHGVGMSL
+528 LAELRRYGVGMSL

-604 ETWERLHGLGVDAVQ
+604 ETWERLHSLGVDAVQ

-636 RVHRTGPPSA
+636 MVHRTGAP
-646 ERLTHLERWTGQAE
+646 EVE
-660 LPCPGL
+660 LL
-666 PRQPLSPPT
+666 
-675 EAPTSPQ
+675 